1 MKTHKWDEIA
11 QKNFTPEERERI
23 RQQAIAEVERMGYGK
38 LRKAQNLTQVE
49 IAKKLGISQPSVAA
63 LEQRTDMMLST
74 LAKYIEALGGRL
86 EISAVFP
93 NGSFNLAPPASAFH
107 DGFADMADDSK
118 RPRKTAVAKKS
129 RRQAA

>member
-1 MKTHKWDEIA
+1 MKTHKWEDIA
-11 QKNFTPEERERI
+11 EKSFTPEERDRI
-23 RQQAIAEVERMGYGK
+23 REQAVAEVERMGYGK

-49 IAKKLGISQPSVAA
+49 IAERLGISQPSVAA
-63 LEQRTDMMLST
+63 LEQRSDMMLST

-107 DGFADMADDSK
+107 EGFADTAGDSK
-118 RPRKTAVAKKS
+118 QQRKTVAAKRS
-129 RRQAA
+129 RRRAA